1 MHVAIQA
8 TGSCLPELVLTNEE
22 LVRRFDLDVDA
33 AWIERKTGIQSRHW
47 LRPGETTSD
56 LALGAARRVLEQAD
70 VAASQ
75 LDRIVL
81 ATITPDHP
89 SPATALTVARRLGA
103 RCPAFDVSAACA
115 GFLYGLDLGAAAVR
129 AGERRVLVLAAD
141 ARSRWVDPQDKRA
154 LVLFA
159 DGAGGALLGPAD
171 RPGFH
176 GIVLGSEGRESM
188 GAHVP
193 AGGTK
198 RPASEA
204 TVRARE
210 HFVRVDGKEE
220 IFALFVRFTR
230 EAVERL
236 LQQTGASLGDV
247 DLFVTHQGNAEM
259 VRLVV
264 DDLGIDPA
272 KAVNDVTHHGNTVA
286 ATVPIALDE
295 ARRAGRIGK
304 GALVLLTS
312 VGAGYAFG
320 AALHRF

>member
-33 AWIERKTGIQSRHW
+33 AWIERKTGIRSRHW

-56 LALGAARRVLEQAD
+56 LALGAARRVLEQAE
-70 VAASQ
+70 VAASE

-154 LVLFA
+154 VVLFA

-176 GIVLGSEGRESM
+176 GIVLGAEGRESM